1 MTNIKL
7 CGIKTMQDIKIIN
20 EYMPEY
26 IGFIFAPKS
35 KRYITKQTAI
45 QLKKA
50 LNANILAVGVFVNED
65 AETVTQLLNDNV
77 IDIAQLHGD
86 ETEEYIKDL
95 RNITQKPIIKAFKIE
110 NAQDIQ
116 KAQQSTAD
124 FVLLDSGK
132 GGTGKVFDWS
142 IIKDLDRPYFLAGGL
157 NTDNIKTALLSLS
170 PYAVDV
176 SSGIETDGSKDAD
189 KVAEFVK
196 IVRKHERK
204 HEK

>member
-1 MTNIKL
+1 MTKIKL
-7 CGIKTMQDIKIIN
+7 CGIKTIQDIKIIN

-45 QLKKA
+45 HLKNA
-50 LNANILAVGVFVNED
+50 LNEKISAVGVFVNED
-65 AETVTQLLNDNV
+65 AETVAQLLNDNV

-86 ETEEYIKDL
+86 ETEEYIKNL
-95 RNITQKPIIKAFKIE
+95 RNITQKPVIKAFKIE

-124 FVLLDSGK
+124 FVILDSGK
-132 GGTGKVFDWS
+132 GGTGKVFDWLV
-142 IIKDLDRPYFLAGGL
+142 IKDLDRPYFLAGGL
-157 NTDNIKTALLSLS
+157 NTDNIKTALVSLS